1 MAWALNGDILTQSGV
16 DTNID
21 GIPSA
26 AIAST
31 VTATGPGTRS
41 TFLNTNV
48 RVVITGQ
55 FFHNM
60 EEDRL
65 VVQYG
70 QQNRNGSGIV
80 GFHVSGPNAQYWTAR
95 PIGSDIGATL
105 PASATDGDVFVRT
118 DGTVH
123 RRESGA
129 WVQLPDDQLAQL
141 RWTGGSGLD
150 FNALWTWFGGS
161 FTDTAT
167 PHTWAF
173 ALSGGARF
181 NASGGRI
188 TGAVTAYFGRGGSG
202 NAIPFIDNYGTF
214 AFNPVA
220 YSASGTDSGPPNDIS
235 REPIYRFFS
244 SNLNLLGNFSIQ
256 GGSFTLGARVTGTF
270 NINRSFGGWA
280 YGFQQHVSGTPPFNP
295 ASTTSYPTVRNV
307 SVQGNQVD
315 WAIFENATNVRAGQ
329 RLQNIAEGT
338 ASNANGLESAGDAQQ
353 RNNAGYTWMTRQ
365 IQTGIARAQ
374 NDIKSA
380 LTVQGVIYCTDTD
393 NNNRELSTRDTAQN
407 DAADT
412 VYTIR
417 FDDTITDYA
426 VTGGTAAGILALE
439 DEREILLAVQN
450 VNRTGGLQ
458 IREPFDT
465 GRWRWDRRGNS
476 NVAGEDQFTF
486 DIWSYEQEYTQRVI
500 NLTDGTTGDVVFGGV
515 IANDAFVSRP
525 RAMALGINNVVA
537 SINNSDVTSYSM
549 NSGGSLSDIYDFV
562 KYQKETN
569 GSYRNV
575 PNVTSLP
582 LSASGTTLDLGT
594 RTLNVIGTL
603 TGTSVLNTVTM
614 GNASLAGDITDATI
628 TSTSLAVGGIAPTY
642 TNSRFNIDNTLILVE
657 NTTFNGFTFNTNENI
672 SNFGTHLTIGEN
684 GLHFQQSTT
693 LSLDNGLTGTIASGD
708 LFTGIT
714 IEPTHSLDIITTNT
728 AGVTIEFP
736 LGTTINNGTVSFG
749 GGTIAAGQN
758 VTFAAVQPAAT
769 QPTLVRIDLS
779 AQAVN
784 DTVRVRENTND
795 TGATVRTYTIPASN
809 AVLAWSSAVTTGGTG
824 TILDP
829 WPLLSTTT
837 HINYTIAGVT
847 STMTGFRHT
856 VVRATT
862 ATDAPQETVNF
873 ITPARVGNES
883 ANVAPSS
890 TITTGRD
897 VHVHIENPIALGDAN
912 VIVIDMAGFTY
923 TDIAGEAVTQRA
935 FAEMRPDQDYHQAI
949 WLQSQA
955 NSVTFSAAG
964 TAGLDVMQFVA
975 GLYVN
980 MLGGAYEFRDLEPNN
995 QYIAGVYDTGAN
1007 FLPRATENA
1016 SLQINTPGLGTDTQ
1030 EVYSVPRRI
1039 GLTTAQLD
1047 AALADGSGGI
1057 TQAQLD
1063 AQTGAIIGN
1072 IYGAS

>member
-1 MAWALNGDILTQSGV
+1 
-16 DTNID
+16 
-21 GIPSA
+21 
-26 AIAST
+26 
-31 VTATGPGTRS
+31 
-41 TFLNTNV
+41 
-48 RVVITGQ
+48 
-55 FFHNM
+55 M

-65 VVQYG
+65 IVQYG
-70 QQNRNGSGIV
+70 QQNRSGSGVV

-129 WVQLPDDQLAQL
+129 WVQLPDDQLALL

-188 TGAVTAYFGRGGSG
+188 TGAVTAYFGRGGSA

-220 YSASGTDSGPPNDIS
+220 YSASSTDSGPPNDIS

-244 SNLNLLGNFSIQ
+244 SNLNLLGSFSIQ

-280 YGFQQHVSGTPPFNP
+280 YGFQQHVTGTPQFNP

-315 WAIFENATNVRAGQ
+315 WAVFENSTTVRAGQ

-338 ASNANGLESAGDAQQ
+338 GSNANGLESAGDAQQ

-365 IQTGIARAQ
+365 IQTGIARAA
-374 NDIKSA
+374 NDIKSD
-380 LTVQGVIYCTDTD
+380 LTVQGVIYCTDND
-393 NNNRELSTRDTAQN
+393 NGNRELSTRDTAQN
-407 DAADT
+407 DAADSI
-412 VYTIR
+412 YTIR

-439 DEREILLAVQN
+439 NEREILLAVQN
-450 VNRTGGLQ
+450 VERTGGLQ

-476 NVAGEDQFTF
+476 NTVGEDQFTF
-486 DIWSYEQEYTQRVI
+486 DIWSYEQEYNRRTI
-500 NLTDGTTGDVVFGGV
+500 NLTDGTTGNVVFGGV
-515 IANDAFVSRP
+515 IANDVFVSRN
-525 RAMALGINNVVA
+525 RTDAAAINNVIVNIA
-537 SINNSDVTSYSM
+537 AADAMGNREVTSYSM
-549 NSGGSLSDIYDFV
+549 GAGGTLSDIYDFV

-582 LSASGTTLDLGT
+582 LTTTGTTLNLGSDRDITVTGNLSGTSIFNTLQSDTTTLAGNLTDITIVPNSLALGGTNPIYTNGGFEMSSDLLLVEGT
-594 RTLNVIGTL
+594 TLNGWE
-603 TGTSVLNTVTM
+603 
-614 GNASLAGDITDATI
+614 
-628 TSTSLAVGGIAPTY
+628 
-642 TNSRFNIDNTLILVE
+642 IDSAEPIR
-657 NTTFNGFTFNTNENI
+657 
-672 SNFGTHLTIGEN
+672 NFGPHLTIGEN
-684 GLHFQQSTT
+684 GLFFT
-693 LSLDNGLTGTIASGD
+693 LGGNLQLSNGLTGTINSGD
-708 LFTGIT
+708 LFTGVT
-714 IEPTHSLDIITTNT
+714 IGAGSSLDVSTTNT
-728 AGVTIEFP
+728 AGVTIQFP
-736 LGTTINNGTVSFG
+736 RGTTLINNDTAVDFG
-749 GGTIAAGQN
+749 GGTISAGAN
-758 VTFAAVQPAAT
+758 ITLMVEPAPAV

-779 AQAVN
+779 AQAEN

-795 TGATVRTYTIPASN
+795 VGATVRTYTIPASN
-809 AVLAWSSAVTTGGTG
+809 AVLAWSSAVTSGGAG
-824 TILDP
+824 TIADP
-829 WPLLSTTT
+829 WPLLNSTT

-856 VVRATT
+856 VVRAT
-862 ATDAPQETVNF
+862 ATTDDAQETVNF

-1007 FLPRATENA
+1007 FLPRTTENA

-1047 AALADGSGGI
+1047 AALADGG
-1057 TQAQLD
+1057 TAPTVAQIR
-1063 AQTGAIIGN
+1063 TGLIPH
-1072 IYGAS
+1072 IYARK